1 MLKAVIP
8 KQPKHPYISINPKIS
23 RGSPVIS
30 GTRVRV
36 IDIAIEY
43 DRLGLTPDQI
53 IDAHPHLTLEAVHD
67 ALSYYYENQAI
78 FDDEIRQQKEKIKE
92 LSKKF
97 PSKLKAYFG

>member
-1 MLKAVIP
+1 MLKTIMP
-8 KQPKHPYISINPKIS
+8 KRSKHPYISINPKIS

-30 GTRVRV
+30 GTRIRV

-53 IDAHPHLTLEAVHD
+53 IDAHPHLTLEAIHD
-67 ALSYYYENQAI
+67 ALSYYYENQAV
-78 FDDEIRQQKEKIKE
+78 FDEEIRQRKENIKK

-97 PSKLKAYFG
+97 PSKLKTYLG